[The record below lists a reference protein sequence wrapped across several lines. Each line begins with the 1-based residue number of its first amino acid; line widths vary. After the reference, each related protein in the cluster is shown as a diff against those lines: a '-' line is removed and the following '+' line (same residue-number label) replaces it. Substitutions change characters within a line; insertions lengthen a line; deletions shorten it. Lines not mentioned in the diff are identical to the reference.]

1 VSQPTPAQ
9 VTPQTRNTALS
20 GASATRAVPD
30 VEATRAIITPTAKV
44 DPEVEYA
51 EARAELARQRG
62 VEPAE
67 VPIAEAIA
75 YQFRRTR
82 EVLGV
87 RLGERARP
95 ALPRRPVVE
104 APVTAGPA
112 VVREREREHIARIR
126 AQIEAICAA
135 QGLPPPPPPPEV
147 PYDPDDPDALREIL
161 ELRDPE

>member
-1 VSQPTPAQ
+1 M
-9 VTPQTRNTALS
+9 
-20 GASATRAVPD
+20 
-30 VEATRAIITPTAKV
+30 
-44 DPEVEYA
+44 
-51 EARAELARQRG
+51 
-62 VEPAE
+62 
-67 VPIAEAIA
+67 PIEEAIA

-82 EVLGV
+82 EALGV

-95 ALPRRPVVE
+95 APPRRPVIE
-104 APVTAGPA
+104 GPVAAGPA
-112 VVREREREHIARIR
+112 VVREREREQIARIR